1 MNTVAG
7 LGCLVAATAAL
18 VPNNELR
25 NKRNFFSS
33 QNAREPEL
41 PFH

>member
-25 NKRNFFSS
+25 NKRNFFLAKMLGS
-33 QNAREPEL
+33 QS
-41 PFH
+41 